1 MEAVRQRVVAVLR
14 RQLTWRHVMTVLA
27 LGVAAFV
34 GAWLGLVLGGH
45 RTDTVGPLIVTSE
58 VRLSLTGDT
67 DIDVP
72 PLGSISLDTHDG
84 PLALRAQVE
93 ALNAN
98 VTEQTLSGDVPDA
111 DFDQVPDQVR
121 SLLWKVYVQALA
133 CAALGAA
140 LAVLIVSRRPKW
152 AAIAAGATAG
162 VVVLSGLAG
171 VATWNERALAQPR
184 YSGLLVF
191 VPRVVGDADTI
202 VNNFEAYGQQLASLV
217 QNVASLATA
226 ASDLPTFQA
235 SPGAIRALYVSDI
248 HLNPNVW
255 PIMRSI
261 VEQYN
266 IDLVIDTGDIADH
279 GTSFEN
285 SLLSPISSLGVP
297 YVYIRGNHDSVVTAD
312 AIANMD
318 NAVVLDDSIRE
329 VAGLTIAG
337 APDPRFTPDKSTEPT
352 DDAVVRS
359 GEELARVIQSA
370 KEPVNLAM
378 VHDPAAADP
387 LAGLTP
393 LVLAGHLHERADE
406 QLGDGTQLL
415 VQGSTG
421 GAGLRGLESEAPTP
435 LTFTVLYF
443 DRETKLLTARDEF
456 TLGGLGT
463 ASAEVERILEDQP
476 AQ

>member
-1 MEAVRQRVVAVLR
+1 VDEVRHRVVAVLR
-14 RQLTWRHVMTVLA
+14 RELTRRHVLSALA
-27 LGVAAFV
+27 VASVALF
-34 GAWLGLVLGGH
+34 GAWLGLALGGH

-67 DIDVP
+67 VIDVP
-72 PLGSISLDTHDG
+72 PLGSIALDTHDG
-84 PLALRAQVE
+84 PLALHAQVE
-93 ALNAN
+93 ALNAD
-98 VTEQTLSGDVPDA
+98 VTQQTLSGDIPDA
-111 DFDQVPDQVR
+111 DFDQVPAQVR
-121 SLLWKVYVQALA
+121 GLLWKVYLQALV
-133 CAALGAA
+133 CATFGAG
-140 LAVLIVSRRPKW
+140 LAVLIVWRRPRW
-152 AAIAAGATAG
+152 AALTAVSTAG
-162 VVVLSGLAG
+162 LLVLSGLVGA
-171 VATWNERALAQPR
+171 ATWNERSLAQPR

-202 VNNFEAYGQQLASLV
+202 VNNFEAYGQQLAALV
-217 QNVASLATA
+217 QNVASLASA
-226 ASDLPTFQA
+226 ARDLPTFEG
-235 SPGAIRALYVSDI
+235 SPGSIRALHVSDI

-255 PIMRSI
+255 PIIRSI
-261 VEQYN
+261 VEQYD

-285 SLLSPISSLGVP
+285 RLLTPIGSLGVP
-297 YVYIRGNHDSVVTAD
+297 YVYIRGNHDSSVTAD

-318 NAVVLDDSIRE
+318 NAVVLDDSIRQ

-337 APDPRFTPDKSTEPT
+337 AADPRFTPDKSTEPG
-352 DDAVVRS
+352 DDAVVQS
-359 GEELARVIQSA
+359 GQELAQVIETA
-370 KEPVNLAM
+370 KEPVDLAM

-393 LVLAGHLHERADE
+393 LVLAGHRHEREDVD
-406 QLGDGTQLL
+406 LGDGTQLL

-421 GAGLRGLESEAPTP
+421 GAGLRGLESEEPTP

-463 ASAEVERILEDQP
+463 ASAEVERILEDRS

>member
-1 MEAVRQRVVAVLR
+1 M
-14 RQLTWRHVMTVLA
+14 
-27 LGVAAFV
+27 
-34 GAWLGLVLGGH
+34 
-45 RTDTVGPLIVTSE
+45 IV
-58 VRLSLTGDT
+58 
-67 DIDVP
+67 
-72 PLGSISLDTHDG
+72 
-84 PLALRAQVE
+84 
-93 ALNAN
+93 
-98 VTEQTLSGDVPDA
+98 
-111 DFDQVPDQVR
+111 
-121 SLLWKVYVQALA
+121 W
-133 CAALGAA
+133 
-140 LAVLIVSRRPKW
+140 RRPKW
-152 AAIAAGATAG
+152 AAITAAGTAG
-162 VVVLSGLAG
+162 VLVLSALVG

-202 VNNFEAYGQQLASLV
+202 VNNFEAYGQQLATLV

-226 ASDLPTFQA
+226 ARDLPTFQG
-235 SPGAIRALYVSDI
+235 SPGTIRALYVSDI

-279 GTSFEN
+279 GTTFEN
-285 SLLSPISSLGVP
+285 SLLSPIGSLGVP
-297 YVYIRGNHDSVVTAD
+297 YVYIRGNHDSAVTAD

-318 NAVVLDDSIRE
+318 NGVVLDDSIRE

-337 APDPRFTPDKSTEPT
+337 APDPRFTPDKSTEPA

-359 GEELARVIQSA
+359 GEELAHVIEGA

-393 LVLAGHLHERADE
+393 LVLAGHLHEREDV

>member
-352 DDAVVRS
+352 DDSVVRS
-359 GEELARVIQSA
+359 GEELARVI
-370 KEPVNLAM
+370 
-378 VHDPAAADP
+378 
-387 LAGLTP
+387 
-393 LVLAGHLHERADE
+393 
-406 QLGDGTQLL
+406 
-415 VQGSTG
+415 
-421 GAGLRGLESEAPTP
+421 
-435 LTFTVLYF
+435 
-443 DRETKLLTARDEF
+443 
-456 TLGGLGT
+456 
-463 ASAEVERILEDQP
+463 
-476 AQ
+476 